1 MIIGN
6 SRTKQPNL
14 VTVAVDKIQQARGD
28 LKADADLV
36 LFGQIAYTGSSS
48 MDILMKIFRA
58 RDVPAEQQKEGEG
71 EGEGSSHN
79 SDSSGIREGMPEVL
93 DGDDSGAILTSVYTF
108 VARDGRGGCCGCVRP
123 SHRHCVFCIMIYI
136 FIIEISPRSTLFH
149 VSFIN

>member
-1 MIIGN
+1 MAYAQIGN

-36 LFGQIAYTGSSS
+36 LFGQIAFTGSSS

-58 RDVPAEQQKEGEG
+58 SDVRVEEQA
-71 EGEGSSHN
+71 GEGSDN
-79 SDSSGIREGMPEVL
+79 DSSGIRAGMPEVL

-108 VARDGRGGCCGCVRP
+108 VARDGRG
-123 SHRHCVFCIMIYI
+123 
-136 FIIEISPRSTLFH
+136 E
-149 VSFIN
+149 